1 MAERRA
7 VLHRLFALCATAT
20 FLSMAAPGRADE
32 GASLR
37 MRLGED
43 PETLYNVKSI
53 SLTVHD
59 TLGAYLL
66 ERLVYF
72 DEKGRPQPWLAE
84 SWQVSEDQRQLT
96 FKLRSGIKFHD
107 GTDFDAAAVKFQF
120 DQVLDKKNASPL
132 LPFIGPLKTVEVVD
146 PLTVRFTFEK
156 PYAPFLSNIS
166 AFGTFG
172 INSPTAVAKWGPQ
185 YGRHVVGTGPY
196 MLQSWEP
203 GTELVLVRNP
213 NYKQFRGDAFNKG
226 APYVEKFTLTVLS
239 EDGVVLNALQTGEL
253 SAAAAA
259 TDIIDKLASNP
270 KITLVTKKVVN
281 NLLFL
286 EFNETHAPFDD
297 VNFRRA
303 IGYGIDRDAIV
314 KAAYGGYGAP
324 ELGPMPGGI
333 PGYDPAVAK
342 QYGTPYDP
350 AKAKVLL
357 AAAGWKAGADGILEK
372 DGKPARF
379 VLKSYAGFETITR
392 SLAVIQSNLAD
403 LGIAVSLET
412 SDWGT
417 FYPGLLKGDWDM
429 DLMRW
434 TGNDPSIMTI
444 LFRAPG
450 HRKMLLANAKQDEN
464 LERCNALMDLETRF
478 ECVSTAQKD
487 LLESAT
493 IVPLLSNWLVVATQA
508 NVKDYHLDFFN
519 VLISGDLRLAP

>member
-1 MAERRA
+1 M
-7 VLHRLFALCATAT
+7 
-20 FLSMAAPGRADE
+20 SAPAKAGDAPSFRI
-32 GASLR
+32 
-37 MRLGED
+37 RLGED

-66 ERLVYF
+66 ERLVHF
-72 DEKGRPQPWLAE
+72 DEKGRPQPWLAD
-84 SWQVSEDQRQLT
+84 SWQFSDDQKQVT
-96 FKLRSGIKFHD
+96 FKLHPGIKFHD

-120 DQVLDKKNASPL
+120 DQVLDKKNASPN
-132 LPFIGPLKTVEVVD
+132 LPFLGPLQSVDVVD
-146 PLTVRFTFEK
+146 PLTVRFNFEK
-156 PYAPFLSNIS
+156 PYAAFLANIS
-166 AFGTFG
+166 ALGNFG
-172 INSPTAVAKWGPQ
+172 INSPTAIKKWGAQ

-213 NYKQFRGDAFNKG
+213 NFKQLRGDAFNKG
-226 APYVEKFTLTVLS
+226 APYADKFTLTVIS
-239 EDGVVLNALQTGEL
+239 EDGVVLNALETGEL
-253 SAAAAA
+253 SATLAA
-259 TDIIDKLASNP
+259 TDIVDKIAKNP
-270 KITLVTKKVVN
+270 KLNLVTKKVVN

-303 IGYGIDRDAIV
+303 IGYAIDRDAIV
-314 KAAYGGYGAP
+314 KAAYGGFGAP
-324 ELGPMPGGI
+324 ELGSMAGGI

-342 QYGTPYDP
+342 EYGTPYNP
-350 AKAKVLL
+350 AKAKALL
-357 AAAGWKAGADGILEK
+357 GEAGWKPGADGILEK
-372 DGKPARF
+372 NGKQARF
-379 VLKSYAGFETITR
+379 VVKSYAGFETITR

-403 LGIAVSLET
+403 IGIAVSLET

-434 TGNDPSIMTI
+434 TSYDPSILGV
-444 LFRAPG
+444 LFRSPG
-450 HRKMLLANAKQDEN
+450 HRKMTLANAKQDED
-464 LERCNALMDLETRF
+464 LARCDAILDPETRF
-478 ECVSTAQKD
+478 GCVGIAQKD

-493 IVPLLSNWLVVATQA
+493 IVPILSNWLEVATQA

-519 VLISGDLRLAP
+519 VLFPGDVHLAQ